1 MSSAESWRREFRN
14 AVEGLFPTIDQLYN
28 TRDKSADVI
37 FMFVEA
43 HPTAAKVYLIPAH
56 KSVLAAASK
65 VLEEQ
70 FGMDET
76 TNVYSLEDSS
86 VSPRIFKDFLALI
99 YGKDT
104 F

>member
-43 HPTAAKVYLIPAH
+43 HPTAAKVHLIPAH